1 MQIPIV
7 YLCTIFL
14 KSCFERV
21 TVLYC
26 SLLTGLVFFQAG
38 INDEGKGVVY
48 RYDPVGFMEELTQ
61 GSGGAAV
68 ALVQPF
74 LDNQVERNNRND
86 KVEGNI

>member
-1 MQIPIV
+1 MFILKRPSLVCVPI
-7 YLCTIFL
+7 L
-14 KSCFERV
+14 
-21 TVLYC
+21 
-26 SLLTGLVFFQAG
+26 QAG

-86 KVEGNI
+86 RVEGKQVRGQTSKDRVW

>member
-1 MQIPIV
+1 M
-7 YLCTIFL
+7 
-14 KSCFERV
+14 
-21 TVLYC
+21 C
-26 SLLTGLVFFQAG
+26 SNFQAG

-86 KVEGNI
+86 KVEGKQVRGLA